1 MSFKSMLGGGVA
13 AALLTVSTAAAAAPA
28 PAPASPA
35 ASLSVRAATPAA
47 KASKIGAEVPRATLI
62 NIGILA
68 AIVVGVLVAV
78 GGDDDSADSN

>member
-28 PAPASPA
+28 PASPA

-47 KASKIGAEVPRATLI
+47 KASKIGADVPRSTLI

-68 AIVVGVLVAV
+68 AIVVGVLVAT
-78 GGDDDSADSN
+78 GGDDDNSDSN

>member
-28 PAPASPA
+28 PANPA
-35 ASLSVRAATPAA
+35 ASLSVRAATPTA
-47 KASKIGAEVPRATLI
+47 KASKIGAEVPRSTLI

-68 AIVVGVLVAV
+68 VIIVGVLVAV